1 LANRERSEAVS
12 ALIKIRVP
20 QRPANAKLS
29 LAFAP
34 SAFRVGTQNGHQI
47 FNSNFGEGIEI

>member
-12 ALIKIRVP
+12 ALMKIGVP

-34 SAFRVGTQNGHQI
+34 SGFRVGTQNRHQI